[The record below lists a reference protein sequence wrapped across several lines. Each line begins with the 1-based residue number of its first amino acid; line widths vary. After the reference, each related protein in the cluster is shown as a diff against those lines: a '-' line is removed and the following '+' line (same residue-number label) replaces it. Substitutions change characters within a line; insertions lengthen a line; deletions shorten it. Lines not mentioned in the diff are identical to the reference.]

1 LIAVNAPIEGPA
13 STGTKAN
20 AGADV
25 VVDPIAAW
33 REEHEYFA
41 RLLQLLQKQVDVFHA
56 GGEPKYALMQ
66 DIVWYLCEYSDQ
78 FHHPREDVAFE
89 RLARHCPDLAL
100 VIARLRQEHRVI
112 AHAGATLLARIE
124 SVLEGAILSREQIEA
139 AAATYL
145 IYYQNHIRTEENAIL
160 TRASQHLTAADWEVV
175 RTAVPVVPNPLF
187 GGDPHGRFRELRR
200 QIAQEAAEKE

>member
-1 LIAVNAPIEGPA
+1 M
-13 STGTKAN
+13 
-20 AGADV
+20 
-25 VVDPIAAW
+25 VDPIVAW

-41 RLLQLLQKQVDVFHA
+41 RLLHLLQKQVDVFHS

-66 DIVWYLCEYSDQ
+66 DILWYLCEYSDQ
-78 FHHPREDVAFE
+78 VHHPREDVAFE

-100 VIARLRQEHRVI
+100 VVARLRQEHRVI

-124 SVLEGAILSREQIEA
+124 SVLEGAILPREQLEA

-160 TRASQHLTAADWEVV
+160 PRASEHLTAEDWQAV
-175 RTAVPVVPNPLF
+175 RAVPAMPDPLF
-187 GGDPHGRFRELRR
+187 GPDPQGRFRELRR
-200 QIAQEAAEKE
+200 QIAQEAAAGE